1 MKGLKQASVDLR
13 DIKRRLTRLYTMQRI
28 SYEVLIDLGKDTNE
42 LIKKV
47 ESYIDQG
54 AEVEYEE
61 ESSTETPE
69 TSIAE
74 SIERSKPRY
83 THPSI

>member
-83 THPSI
+83 TDPSI